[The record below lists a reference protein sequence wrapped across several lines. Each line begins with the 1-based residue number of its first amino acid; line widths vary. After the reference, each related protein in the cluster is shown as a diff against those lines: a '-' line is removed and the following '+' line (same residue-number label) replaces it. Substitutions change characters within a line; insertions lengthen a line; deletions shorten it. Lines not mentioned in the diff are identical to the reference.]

1 MEYSYLN
8 KTVLG
13 IPASFDFVEITE
25 EFINS
30 LT

>member
-1 MEYSYLN
+1 MEHSYLN

-13 IPASFDFVEITE
+13 ITANSDFVEITDK
-25 EFINS
+25 FINS

>member
-1 MEYSYLN
+1 MEYYYLN
-8 KTVLG
+8 KTVLD
-13 IPASFDFVEITE
+13 IPTSSDFVEITD